1 MAHSRTTQIK
11 QISAYICSTCHLA
24 AFDCPSCQRSKSINM
39 SKQLLAES
47 FEPIEIQY
55 ECQCGAA
62 YTVTLERRK
71 HHRKETR
78 LSGIYTHMVGKRKLN
93 KGIMTVVDVSRSGLK
108 LKFNL
113 NVNQYF
119 SMGDRLYVEFHLDN
133 DAHTLIQKEVTIKGI
148 ADNTIGVEFA
158 NQESENDAIGFFT
171 RQTKKDAAAAD

>member
-1 MAHSRTTQIK
+1 MANIQTTRTTQI
-11 QISAYICSTCHLA
+11 SAFICSTCHLA
-24 AFDCPSCQRSKSINM
+24 AFECPNCQRSKSINM
-39 SKQLLAES
+39 NKQLQAES
-47 FEPIEIQY
+47 FEPIEIEY

-62 YTVTLERRK
+62 YTVRLERRK
-71 HHRKETR
+71 HRRKETR

-119 SMGDRLYVEFHLDN
+119 SVGDRLYVEFHLDDN
-133 DAHTLIQKEVTIKGI
+133 THTLIQKEVMIKGI

-158 NQESENDAIGFFT
+158 DQESEHDAIGYFT